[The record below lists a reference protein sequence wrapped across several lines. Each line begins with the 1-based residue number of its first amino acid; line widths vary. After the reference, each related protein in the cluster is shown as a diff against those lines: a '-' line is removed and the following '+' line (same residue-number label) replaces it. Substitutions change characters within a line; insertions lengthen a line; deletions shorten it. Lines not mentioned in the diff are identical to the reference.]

1 MKVSAQPRTV
11 ADRVRRPGYT
21 YLRRSSPSRKRLNT
35 NGSKLFKLAAVTR
48 DGLKVVELES
58 ATEDLVSA
66 RTPGPGEGAK
76 FSRGASSGSMAVW
89 SGERIGPATTRDLL
103 EQIAGGE
110 RGAQL
115 RATVARWNPSATSE
129 QIEEA
134 YQEACARAELSCVGR
149 SEGEVYVWLRTTTHR
164 EVGRLRRRAGRE
176 LLLAA
181 GDPQLASARSPASDP
196 VDELIE
202 REHYEELEQLAR
214 VILSG
219 LSGRQRAVVALH
231 TRGLRRQ
238 QIAEHL
244 DLSPRTVKRS
254 MEQVLAAGRNELLRL
269 AGQGCNEGEQIVARL
284 AFGLAGP
291 RDARRAQLH
300 LATCGRCGAMYERLD
315 LWREHVA
322 GLLPIPAAAEAQ
334 AHLLERAMHAGSEL
348 ISGSGSSRSDGSVRR
363 HMTDAVSHLRE
374 QAAASYSRAVDPT
387 PLAGVR
393 PGAVAAAVAG
403 CLAIGGGATYCVE
416 QGVDPIAG
424 IRTIASREQ
433 SDRKPRQHLRRAR
446 LSQAPAVPVATPTAP
461 APTPTVSAIP
471 PATQP
476 TSTPPPPQPTSTPT
490 PPPAPQEEY
499 EPTAVVSNSGSASSQ
514 PASSA
519 SSKPAPAPAGGPSE
533 FGGP

>member
-1 MKVSAQPRTV
+1 
-11 ADRVRRPGYT
+11 
-21 YLRRSSPSRKRLNT
+21 
-35 NGSKLFKLAAVTR
+35 
-48 DGLKVVELES
+48 
-58 ATEDLVSA
+58 
-66 RTPGPGEGAK
+66 
-76 FSRGASSGSMAVW
+76 MAVW
-89 SGERIGPATTRDLL
+89 SGERTGPATTRELL

-115 RATVARWNPSATSE
+115 RATVARWNPGATSE

-134 YQEACARAELSCVGR
+134 FQEACARAERSCVGR

-176 LLLAA
+176 VLLAA
-181 GDPQLASARSPASDP
+181 GDTELAAVRSPASDP

-202 REHYEELEQLAR
+202 REDHEELERLAR

-219 LSGRQRAVVALH
+219 LSSRQRAVVALH

-244 DLSPRTVKRS
+244 DLTPRTVKRS

-269 AGQGCNEGEQIVARL
+269 AGQGCGDGEQLVARL

-291 RDARRAQLH
+291 REARRAQLH

-322 GLLPIPAAAEAQ
+322 GLLPLPAAAEAH
-334 AHLLERAMHAGSEL
+334 AHLVERAIHAGSEL
-348 ISGSGSSRSDGSVRR
+348 LSGSGSSRPGGGVRR
-363 HMTDAVSHLRE
+363 HVTETVSHLRE

-403 CLAIGGGATYCVE
+403 CLAVGGGATYCVE

-433 SDRKPRQHLRRAR
+433 PDRKPKPHHRRVR
-446 LSQAPAVPVATPTAP
+446 LSQAPTVPIATPTVPAPTATPTAS
-461 APTPTVSAIP
+461 ATPVA
-471 PATQP
+471 AQP
-476 TSTPPPPQPTSTPT
+476 TSEPPPPQPTSTPT

-499 EPTAVVSNSGSASSQ
+499 EPTAVVSNSA
-514 PASSA
+514 PASSPPA
-519 SSKPAPAPAGGPSE
+519 SAPSKPAPAPAGGPSE